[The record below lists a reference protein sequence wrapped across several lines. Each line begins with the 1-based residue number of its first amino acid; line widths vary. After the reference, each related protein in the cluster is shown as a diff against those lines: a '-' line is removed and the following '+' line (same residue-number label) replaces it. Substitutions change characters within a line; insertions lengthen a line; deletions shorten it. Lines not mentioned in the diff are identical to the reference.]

1 MRRESGTRTVVRA
14 LVTLWAALCAALC
27 AAQVAAEVVLSTSV
41 DRVVGGDRRS
51 VEAGVSP
58 GDVLRYTI
66 SFTNQ
71 GTQTARA
78 GTIVITNPLPEGTEY
93 VDGSAGGAGT
103 VVTFSVDGE
112 RFAAPESLMVQQ
124 DGASRV
130 ATAGD
135 YRSIRW
141 TFRPALSAG
150 ESGEVSF
157 DLRIR

>member
-1 MRRESGTRTVVRA
+1 M
-14 LVTLWAALCAALC
+14 LWAALAA
-27 AAQVAAEVVLSTSV
+27 ANSAAEVVLSTRV
-41 DRVVGGDRRS
+41 DGVGFDDRRS
-51 VEAGVSP
+51 VESGVSP

-112 RFAAPESLMVQQ
+112 SFAAPESLVIQR
-124 DGASRV
+124 DGTSRA
-130 ATAGD
+130 ATAAD

-141 TFRPALSAG
+141 TFRPALPAG
-150 ESGEVSF
+150 ESGEVWF
-157 DLRIR
+157 ELRIR